1 MEIVEYVNSRKIAL
15 KEEAS
20 FLSRKPRLCIISV
33 GQNNP
38 ASESYVKGKVK
49 DADEIGCEAFRLVLE
64 ESSSEEE
71 LLATIRKM
79 NDDETVDGIIV
90 QLPVPKHISE
100 EAIIA
105 TIDPKKDVDGF
116 SPISKF
122 VPCTPKGII
131 DYLTSEGFPFAGSNA
146 VVLGRSNIVGRPIAK
161 LLLDRSANVTVL
173 HSKTSDTDRHY
184 YLEHADLVI
193 VAIGKEGY
201 LDDSYKLKESA
212 WVVDVGINRG
222 IDGKLHGDC
231 VPGLKVYKQT
241 PVPKGVGLL
250 TRIALMENL
259 MEAAK

>member
-1 MEIVEYVNSRKIAL
+1 MEISEYVINRKIAL

-20 FLSRKPRLCIISV
+20 SLTKAPRLCIISV

-49 DADEIGCEAFRLVLE
+49 DASEIGCEAFRLVLD

-71 LLATIRKM
+71 LLHTIRKM
-79 NDDETVDGIIV
+79 NEDDSVNGIIV
-90 QLPVPKHISE
+90 QLPVPKQIRE
-100 EAIIA
+100 QAIIE

-116 SPISKF
+116 SPVSKF
-122 VPCTPKGII
+122 DPCTPKGII
-131 DYLTSEGFPFAGSNA
+131 DYLASEGFPFSGSNA
-146 VVLGRSNIVGRPIAK
+146 VILGRSNIVGKPLAK
-161 LLLDRSANVTVL
+161 LLLERSANVTVL
-173 HSKTSDTDRHY
+173 HSKTSDEDRRF
-184 YLEHADLVI
+184 YLKHADLI
-193 VAIGKEGY
+193 IAAIGKEGY
-201 LDDSYKLKESA
+201 LDFSYELKESA

-222 IDGKLHGDC
+222 ADGKLHGDC
-231 VPGLKVYKQT
+231 LPGLKVYKQT